1 MKRLCR
7 PAYRG
12 AIVGMICGLLAFA
25 LRAEARDHRGSLTEE
40 LHQTYSI
47 APDGHVELNNINGDV
62 HISSWDQNTVKLDA
76 VKYADTKEQL
86 DAASIDIDVGKDYIS
101 IRTRYPDHDHT
112 FNWGSP
118 NNPATV
124 EYTLRVPRT
133 MRLDEINLVNG
144 ALDVTGTSAEVR
156 ASCVNGRL
164 EARNLSG
171 EAKLSTVNGRLEA
184 SFDQLASNSI
194 ELSSV
199 NGGLELTIPS
209 DSNASVEA
217 STVSGGI
224 DNDFGLRVS
233 HHLVGHNLDGELGS
247 GGARIH
253 LSDVNGRI
261 SIHHAQDGR
270 AMSPVR
276 DRGKGDEDD
285 SI

>member
-1 MKRLCR
+1 MNRLCR
-7 PAYRG
+7 PASMG
-12 AIVGMICGLLAFA
+12 AILGTICGLLAFA
-25 LRAEARDHRGSLTEE
+25 LRAEAWDHRGSLTEE

-47 APDGHVELNNINGDV
+47 APDGHLELSNINGDV

-101 IRTRYPDHDHT
+101 IRTKYPDHDHT
-112 FNWGSP
+112 FNWGSRH
-118 NNPATV
+118 NPATV
-124 EYTLRVPRT
+124 EYTLKVPPT

-144 ALDVTGTSAEVR
+144 ALDVSGTSAEVR

-164 EARNLSG
+164 EAKNLSG

-184 SFDQLASNSI
+184 SFDELASNSI
-194 ELSSV
+194 ELNSV

-224 DNDFGLRVS
+224 DNDFGLHVS
-233 HHLVGHNLDGELGS
+233 HHFVGHNLDGELGN

-270 AMSPVR
+270 AISPVR
-276 DRGKGDEDD
+276 DRGKGDDDD

>member
-1 MKRLCR
+1 MKRLSR
-7 PAYRG
+7 PASTA
-12 AIVGMICGLLAFA
+12 AILGTICGLLAFA
-25 LRAEARDHRGSLTEE
+25 LRAQAWDHPGALTEE

-47 APDGHVELNNINGDV
+47 APDGHIELSNINGDV

-86 DAASIDIDVGKDYIS
+86 DAASIDIDVGRDYIS
-101 IRTRYPDHDHT
+101 IRTEYPEHDHT
-112 FNWGSP
+112 FNWGWR
-118 NNPATV
+118 NNPASV
-124 EYTLRVPRT
+124 EYTLKVPQT
-133 MRLDEINLVNG
+133 IRLDQINLVNG
-144 ALDVTGTSAEVR
+144 ALDITGTSPEVR

-164 EARNLSG
+164 EAKNLSG

-184 SFDQLASNSI
+184 SFDQLASHSI
-194 ELSSV
+194 ELNSV

-209 DSNASVEA
+209 DSNARVEA

-224 DNDFGLRVS
+224 DNDFGLHVS
-233 HHLVGHNLDGELGS
+233 HHFVGHNVDGELGN

-253 LSDVNGRI
+253 LADVNGRI

-270 AMSPVR
+270 ALSPAR
-276 DRGKGDEDD
+276 DRGKGGDDD

>member
-7 PAYRG
+7 PASMG
-12 AIVGMICGLLAFA
+12 VILGTICGLLAFA
-25 LRAEARDHRGSLTEE
+25 LRAEAGDHRGSLTEE

-47 APDGHVELNNINGDV
+47 APDGHVELSNINGDV

-86 DAASIDIDVGKDYIS
+86 DAASIDIDVGKDYLS
-101 IRTRYPDHDHT
+101 IRTKYPDHDHT
-112 FNWGSP
+112 FNWGSR
-118 NNPATV
+118 NNPASV
-124 EYTLRVPRT
+124 EYTLKVPKT
-133 MRLDEINLVNG
+133 MNLDEINLVNG
-144 ALDVTGTSAEVR
+144 ALDVAGTSGKVH

-164 EARNLSG
+164 EAKDLSG
-171 EAKLSTVNGRLEA
+171 EAKLSSVNGRLEA

-194 ELSSV
+194 ELNSV
-199 NGGLELTIPS
+199 NGGLEVTIPS

-224 DNDFGLRVS
+224 DNDFGLHVS
-233 HHLVGHNLDGELGS
+233 HHFVGHNLDGELGN
-247 GGARIH
+247 GGAHIH

-261 SIHHAQDGR
+261 SIRHAQDGR
-270 AMSPVR
+270 AISPVR
-276 DRGKGDEDD
+276 DRGKSGDDD